1 MLVFALI
8 SLFAAMSLV
17 DRCVVVD
24 RSIQLMAITQAIYS
38 YIGVV

>member
-1 MLVFALI
+1 MLALTLI
-8 SLFAAMSLV
+8 SPLAAMSLV

-24 RSIQLMAITQAIYS
+24 GSIQLMPITHAIYS